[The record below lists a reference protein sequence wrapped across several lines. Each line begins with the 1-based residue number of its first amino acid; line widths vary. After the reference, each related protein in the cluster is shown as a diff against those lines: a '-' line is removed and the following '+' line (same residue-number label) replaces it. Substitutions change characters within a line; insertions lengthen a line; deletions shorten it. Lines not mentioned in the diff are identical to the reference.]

1 MVTRDGLDFSAKAS
15 NLEVFP
21 LKSLRREN
29 HHQQIVNSYFLN
41 LGTWKTEVYHRG
53 ENLWPSMFCC
63 GEQIKWGRDRERTNH
78 RNIC

>member
-41 LGTWKTEVYHRG
+41 LGTWKTEVITEGRT
-53 ENLWPSMFCC
+53 C
-63 GEQIKWGRDRERTNH
+63 GEYVLLWGTDKMGKR
-78 RNIC
+78 